1 MKSTMLRIIASSFVF
16 ASVFSVCDIA
26 GAQDKAPQADP
37 HAQHQAQG
45 QASFQSPVEAGLA
58 EEVAKLKAKMADLE
72 AALHEKHSGA
82 AMRSGG
88 PKPMGPMRQ
97 RRAPMGQPGMQSGG
111 TMPGMNMPPANQ
123 SGGGMPMMDDDKMM
137 NNMGG
142 GMQGGSMPMMDDDM
156 MMGNMSGGGMNM
168 MQMMQQMESMEMMGM
183 MGNMGGQSAMSNSM
197 AMTSALPGFPGAS
210 HIYHIGA
217 TDFFLDHP
225 QHITLTLEQKSALN
239 AIKQRSIMEQ
249 SEFDR
254 KIEQAEQELWQLT
267 ASDQPDI
274 NQIDTKVRAIGS
286 LQADK
291 RIAFIRTVGEAA
303 KLLTDEQRQA
313 LLGQTPPKGSM
324 SGMSDM

>member
-1 MKSTMLRIIASSFVF
+1 MKQTTILTVASMFLFAWIIS
-16 ASVFSVCDIA
+16 A
-26 GAQDKAPQADP
+26 GGVAIGQNKAPQPDP

-45 QASFQSPVEAGLA
+45 QPSSQSPAGAGLA
-58 EEVAKLKAKMADLE
+58 DEIAKLKAKMADLE
-72 AALHEKHSGA
+72 TALHQKHSGA
-82 AMRSGG
+82 AMQSGG

-97 RRAPMGQPGMQSGG
+97 RGAPMGQPGMQSGG
-111 TMPGMNMPPANQ
+111 TMPGMNMPPASQ
-123 SGGGMPMMDDDKMM
+123 S
-137 NNMGG
+137 GG

-156 MMGNMSGGGMNM
+156 MMGNMGGGMGGMNM

-225 QHITLTLEQKSALN
+225 QHITLTLEQKTALN
-239 AIKQRSIMEQ
+239 AIKQKSIMEQ

-254 KIEQAEQELWQLT
+254 KMEQAEQELWQLT
-267 ASDQPDI
+267 ASDQPDAG
-274 NQIDTKVRAIGS
+274 QIDAKVRGIGN

-291 RIAFIRTVGEAA
+291 RITFIKAVGEAA
-303 KLLTDEQRQA
+303 KLLTDEQRKA
-313 LLGQTPPKGSM
+313 LLGQSPPQGGS